1 MLVNLD
7 FNLKGWIKGFILE
20 AASEQEAVDKLMSMT
35 LQDIIENDSI
45 SADAEVD
52 ISDVDTTILETTV
65 TAEVSDIQYDLS
77 QENMDQAVI
86 DYLLAKLPT
95 SMTVTVEGVKATD
108 DEYTAIRDELSD
120 KTMQDIQDFKYKV
133 INRT

>member
-7 FNLKGWIKGFILE
+7 FRLKGWIKGFILE
-20 AASEQEAVDKLMSMT
+20 ASSEQEAVDKLMSMT
-35 LQDIIENDSI
+35 LQEIIENDSI

-52 ISDVDTTILETTV
+52 ISDVDTTVLETTV
-65 TAEVSDIQYDLS
+65 TAEVSEIQYDLS

-95 SMTVTVEGVKATD
+95 SMTVTVEGVKVTD
-108 DEYTAIRDELSD
+108 DEYAAIRNELSD
-120 KTMQDIQDFKYKV
+120 KTMQDIRDFKYKV